1 MIRFVA
7 SLKTSGKWLKMDS
20 ELASEV
26 TFSIP
31 ASEVAE
37 AIKLATFKGKAFR
50 VIIVDVDQKDIE
62 GLTK

>member
-1 MIRFVA
+1 MIEFIA

-37 AIKLATFKGKAFR
+37 AIKLAKFQGKAFK
-50 VIIVDVDQKDIE
+50 VTIVEVNQEPAISSS
-62 GLTK
+62 